1 MITTRQDIEQAITAL
16 SLAGKTLFIHS
27 AIKSFGQLDG
37 GPNTLLDPLIEAGCT
52 LILPSFTYAP
62 LCAPPADAPVMA
74 DTAYGGHRGAWN
86 LPPTQAYDYRANDI
100 EPSMGA
106 IPRALLTKPARVRS
120 QHPINSFVGIGP
132 LAESILAQQT
142 LQHVY
147 GLYDDQPQAWV
158 LTMGVSLTSVT
169 PIHYGEQQAGRKL
182 FQRWAQQVN
191 PSSGE
196 VETVLVAIGSCSN
209 GFDKLQSYVQPI
221 ARALKVGASDWTL
234 YPLQPLITRCKRAIQ
249 NQQSITHCNDD
260 NCLRCQDAI
269 ASATANQTVEGA
281 VFTP

>member
-1 MITTRQDIEQAITAL
+1 MITTRQDIEQAIAAL

-27 AIKSFGQLDG
+27 AIKSFGQLEG
-37 GPNTLLDPLIEAGCT
+37 GPDTLLDPLIAAGCT
-52 LILPSFTYAP
+52 VIMPSFTYDP
-62 LCAPPADAPVMA
+62 LCPPPADAPVMA
-74 DTAYGGHRGAWN
+74 DTAYGGHRGEWH
-86 LPPTQAYDYRANDI
+86 LPPTRAYDYRANEI

-106 IPRALLTKPARVRS
+106 IPRALLNKPERVRS

-147 GLYDDQPQAWV
+147 GLYDNQPQAWV

-169 PIHYGEQQAGRKL
+169 PIHYGEQQTGRKL

-191 PSSGE
+191 PSTGE

-209 GFDKLQSYVQPI
+209 GFDNLQPFVQPI
-221 ARALKVGASDWTL
+221 ARELKVGASDWTL
-234 YPLQPLITRCKRAIQ
+234 YPLQPLIARCKRAIQ
-249 NQQSITHCNDD
+249 QQQDITHCSDVA
-260 NCLRCQDAI
+260 CLRCQDAI
-269 ASATANQTVEGA
+269 ASVTRNQTAEGA
-281 VFTP
+281 VFAG